1 MNQLRERWPSSGLS
15 PICAEGSG
23 VRCVLG
29 CGDCLSTT
37 LMNVIRE
44 FWKRNLY
51 VLETR
56 LRVGGFAN
64 PLPTACRSPCGHFA
78 ALFAAACRSPCGKPL
93 AFRHWLAL
101 EASPHLR
108 PQRGASFLLQ
118 RPQCCID
125 DFVSRHF
132 HTAFTG
138 HPHNGTALRFQFR
151 GFVIG
156 DVALH

>member
-15 PICAEGSG
+15 PTCAEGSG

-64 PLPTACRSPCGHFA
+64 PLPTACRSLA
-78 ALFAAACRSPCGKPL
+78 ATLPLSLRRLAAPL
-93 AFRHWLAL
+93 VESLWLSDRWRAL

-108 PQRGASFLLQ
+108 PKRGASFLFQ

-125 DFVSRHF
+125 DFVRRHF

-138 HPHNGTALRFQFR
+138 HPHNGTALRFQF
-151 GFVIG
+151 
-156 DVALH
+156 